1 MLYKLF
7 FGLRDYVSFFNVF
20 RYVTFRILLSV
31 LTSMTIVFL
40 MTPWVIEK
48 LRSLSIKD
56 EVRKDYLPEHA
67 SKEGTP
73 TMGGILIVFSIFISS
88 LLWNDLS
95 NSFVWYANI
104 VLLTFA
110 AIGLTDDIL
119 KIKKGK
125 KGLRGSI
132 KFVLESIIAITIG
145 GLLYMNPSFDTHL
158 IVPFLKNITPN
169 LGIFYILFVWLVV
182 VGTSN
187 AFNLTDGL
195 DGLATGP
202 MITTSSVYL
211 VFAYVAGNAIFSN
224 YLGFPFIKG
233 AEELSIMLGSVIGA
247 GIGFLWFNT
256 YPAQYFLGDVGSVS
270 LGGLLG
276 VIAVMV
282 KQELLLVIAG
292 GIFVVEALSV
302 IIQVGVYKT
311 TKKRIFLMS
320 PIHHHFQKLGWD
332 EPKIT
337 VRFWIISII
346 LSLIALSSL
355 KLR

>member
-1 MLYKLF
+1 VLYKLF
-7 FGLRDYVSFFNVF
+7 VDLTNHVTFFNVF
-20 RYVTFRILLSV
+20 RYITFRILLSI
-31 LTSMTIVFL
+31 LTSMTIVFF

-73 TMGGILIVFSIFISS
+73 TMGGVLIVFSIFISS
-88 LLWNDLS
+88 ILWNDLS
-95 NSFVWYANI
+95 NNFVWYANI
-104 VLLTFA
+104 ILLSFA
-110 AIGLTDDIL
+110 GIGLADDIL

-125 KGLRGSI
+125 KGLRGSV
-132 KFVLESIIAITIG
+132 KFILESIIAIIIG
-145 GLLYMNPSFDTHL
+145 GLIYIHPSFDTHL
-158 IVPFLKNITPN
+158 VVPFFKNISPD
-169 LGIFYILFVWLVV
+169 LGILYILFVWLVV

-211 VFAYVAGNAIFSN
+211 IFSYVIGNAIFSN
-224 YLGFPFIKG
+224 YLGFPFVKG
-233 AEELSIMLGSVIGA
+233 TEELAIMLGSVIGA

-270 LGGLLG
+270 MGGLLG